1 MQRRLISSMTL
12 PATLLLICLSACK
25 PAPAPVK
32 TTAEVP
38 GFSYPARPAAAPLP
52 FKMFHQDEDTYT
64 LVTDVKAT
72 DPQIAAI
79 LWELRDAA
87 HAQAFDRLHLSQ
99 NFVDTRK
106 PSIWFHVYRGAKC
119 ANEKFV
125 QGKYPCGASYHGAGD
140 YTLGSYTNKLWDD
153 GQLRNADGTQT
164 PLWDSEAPYVA
175 PVGKP

>member
-1 MQRRLISSMTL
+1 MRRELSFFLALSGVAIS
-12 PATLLLICLSACK
+12 IGGCK
-25 PAPAPVK
+25 QALEPVK
-32 TTAEVP
+32 AKVETPRFAFP
-38 GFSYPARPAAAPLP
+38 RRPNVAPLP
-52 FKMFHQDEDTYT
+52 FRVFHQDEDTYT
-64 LVTDVKAT
+64 LVTDGNAT
-72 DPQIAAI
+72 DSQIAAI

-99 NFVDTRK
+99 KFVDTRK

-153 GQLRNADGTQT
+153 GQLRGVDGSQT
-164 PLWDSEAPYVA
+164 PLWDSEAPYVGPA
-175 PVGKP
+175 GKF